1 MNPINHNFM
10 ISLNTS
16 KINSIQ
22 ETNPPFNVVHT
33 TMMMIEWNYK

>member
-16 KINSIQ
+16 KMNSIQ
-22 ETNPPFNVVHT
+22 ETNPPFNVVHDDDDDDDRV
-33 TMMMIEWNYK
+33 EL